1 MANMLEDIDTAIA
14 LHELWKTQLLNAIE
28 TGSSEWVPRTVKADN
43 QCDFGKWL
51 YSCSPDEKALPHY
64 NIIKQ
69 LHAQF
74 HIEAGRI
81 LEIALLGNKDNAVAE
96 LEGQY
101 AKISSSLI
109 GALLKWKAGLEKDY
123 LPE

>member
-1 MANMLEDIDTAIA
+1 MAPMLKDIDAAIA
-14 LHELWKTQLLNAIE
+14 LHESWKTRLLNAIE
-28 TGSSEWVPRTVKADN
+28 TGSSEWAPRTVKTDD
-43 QCDFGKWL
+43 QCDVGKWL
-51 YSCSPDEKALPHY
+51 YGFSPDEKALPRY

-81 LEIALLGNKDNAVAE
+81 LEIALLGHKDNAVAE

-101 AKISSSLI
+101 AKISSSLV
-109 GALLKWKAGLEKDY
+109 AELLAWKADLEKNY
-123 LPE
+123 LLE